1 MAHPCEVRSDSS
13 VTVVDCTSVKGHPY
27 VGVVASTSELVGNFS
42 ATIHSLEQ
50 IKRLKEAD
58 GGDIMTFGIPTLVQS
73 LTNAGLLDE
82 YWILIHPVI
91 VNEGKRLFAN
101 LEGRTDFRLISVD
114 AFERGAI
121 LVKYARLGD

>member
-1 MAHPCEVRSDSS
+1 
-13 VTVVDCTSVKGHPY
+13 VKGHPY